1 LILVVNLQIFFLVG
15 WRYFVGAKKKP
26 IRMSVDNCSRIL
38 CRLRSSYDVLRYF
51 IPGDVEINMT
61 ELRIINDVFDDGG
74 LLFNRTNDS
83 TYADVRPNKGGV
95 RMS

>member
-1 LILVVNLQIFFLVG
+1 VP
-15 WRYFVGAKKKP
+15 KP
-26 IRMSVDNCSRIL
+26 IGCLLTTTAASLSTPG
-38 CRLRSSYDVLRYF
+38 SHDVLRYF

-61 ELRIINDVFDDGG
+61 KLRIVNDAFKYGG

-83 TYADVRPNKGGV
+83 TYTDMRPDKGGF